1 MGRIKTQLIKRL
13 TVSLIKQYGEGLS
26 PDFSQNKA
34 VVKAHLAGG
43 SKKLR
48 NAIAGYAARIK
59 KRMAAEQA

>member
-13 TVSLIKQYGEGLS
+13 TNTLLKEYGSQLT
-26 PDFSQNKA
+26 PDFGQNKA

-48 NAIAGYAARIK
+48 NAIAGYAGRLV
-59 KRMAAEQA
+59 KRRAAEQA